1 MGKFFSFVG
10 PIVGLA
16 FVGLAASPDV
26 IEDGA
31 GRATLFAPAGGIFT
45 IALAVYIRD

>member
-1 MGKFFSFVG
+1 MSKFFSFVG

-16 FVGLAASPDV
+16 FVGLAAAPHV
-26 IEDGA
+26 IEDGV
-31 GRATLFAPAGGIFT
+31 GRATLLALAGGIFT